1 MDAPVDLS
9 ERPLE
14 AESAAIAQRAK
25 PGRTAQLAARHW
37 GWDGSDGARVD
48 APEAG
53 LTDEEGPVAKT

>member
-1 MDAPVDLS
+1 MDAPAELS

-14 AESAAIAQRAK
+14 ADVAASTQRAK

-37 GWDGSDGARVD
+37 GRDGSGGATVD